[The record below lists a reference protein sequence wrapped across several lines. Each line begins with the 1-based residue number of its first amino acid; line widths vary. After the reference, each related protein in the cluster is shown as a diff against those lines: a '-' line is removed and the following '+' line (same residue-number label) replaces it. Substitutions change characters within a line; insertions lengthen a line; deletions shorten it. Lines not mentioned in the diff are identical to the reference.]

1 MFAQQSAG
9 LLLIA
14 YSACVGVGLGVW
26 YDLLVFIRK
35 IFFFKETAPRN
46 VKRRLTANKKGVY
59 AIMYNTENAK
69 ITVADTV
76 CFLTDLLFWIIS
88 ALVVIIFI
96 FHLNYGTMRAF
107 MLFSAL
113 AGFTAY
119 RLTVGKVVMLFLDR
133 IVLITKKILKRIISL
148 LISPIK
154 KAIRKAVSPLVYSLR
169 KKYRKLKARKI
180 LAVMERTET
189 IRRAKRIKNNERDQ
203 SRGLN

>member
-1 MFAQQSAG
+1 
-9 LLLIA
+9 
-14 YSACVGVGLGVW
+14 
-26 YDLLVFIRK
+26 
-35 IFFFKETAPRN
+35 
-46 VKRRLTANKKGVY
+46 
-59 AIMYNTENAK
+59 
-69 ITVADTV
+69 
-76 CFLTDLLFWIIS
+76 
-88 ALVVIIFI
+88 
-96 FHLNYGTMRAF
+96 

-133 IVLITKKILKRIISL
+133 IVLITKKMLKRILLL

-154 KAIRKAVSPLVYSLR
+154 KAIKKAVSPLVYSLR
-169 KKYRKLKARKI
+169 KKHRKLKARKI